1 DPKRPDGR
9 DRFGAS
15 GLFDERGH
23 KPLFKS
29 MALPAARGP
38 HGWSSANGRHGRRA
52 GALLPDV
59 PWLYNCGSSEF
70 SRLAPSFSR
79 SCKILMKPSLVPGVT
94 GEAQKR
100 VVTENLVSHHNPRG
114 PAVLATPYLLMI
126 MEYAA
131 YNAIAPHLD
140 EGEDSVGVG

>member
-1 DPKRPDGR
+1 M
-9 DRFGAS
+9 
-15 GLFDERGH
+15 
-23 KPLFKS
+23 KS
-29 MALPAARGP
+29 T
-38 HGWSSANGRHGRRA
+38 
-52 GALLPDV
+52 
-59 PWLYNCGSSEF
+59 
-70 SRLAPSFSR
+70 
-79 SCKILMKPSLVPGVT
+79 LVPGVT

-140 EGEDSVGVG
+140 EGEDSVGVGFDFQHLAPTPAGATVIASAKVTQIDGMMVTLDFEAHDGHEVVGRGTHVRAVLDLTRFRKRLDRKLNR

>member
-1 DPKRPDGR
+1 M
-9 DRFGAS
+9 
-15 GLFDERGH
+15 
-23 KPLFKS
+23 KS
-29 MALPAARGP
+29 T
-38 HGWSSANGRHGRRA
+38 
-52 GALLPDV
+52 
-59 PWLYNCGSSEF
+59 
-70 SRLAPSFSR
+70 
-79 SCKILMKPSLVPGVT
+79 LVPGVT

-140 EGEDSVGVG
+140 EGEDSVGVGFDFQHLAPTPAGATVIASAKVTRIDGMMVTLDFEAHDGHEVVGRGTHVRAVLDLTRFRKRLDRKLNR